1 MIPALAR
8 HAGAIL
14 LARHGETADNVP
26 PARVTGR
33 RDPPLTERG
42 REQARELARAV
53 AGEGIAAL
61 YTSQL
66 RRARE
71 TASIVGDALDLE
83 LRVDERLAES
93 DRGEWEGRLVSE
105 IEREEPELWE
115 AWRRAD
121 GSFRFP
127 GGESL
132 VEHLRRVTASLA
144 DISRGPLPALVVCHG
159 GTIRC
164 AVAQASRRGLDSF
177 HELDV
182 PNAAVVRLADA
193 GEDRPPPEA

>member
-1 MIPALAR
+1 V
-8 HAGAIL
+8 IL

-26 PARVTGR
+26 PARALGR

-42 REQARELARAV
+42 REQARALGAAV
-53 AGEGIAAL
+53 AAEGVRAL

-71 TASIVGDALDLE
+71 TAEIVGEALGLE
-83 LRVDERLAES
+83 ARIDPRLAES
-93 DRGEWEGRLVSE
+93 HRGHWEGRLMRD
-105 IEREEPELWE
+105 IEREEPE
-115 AWRRAD
+115 AWRAWLRA
-121 GSFRFP
+121 GNEFRFP

-132 VEHLRRVTASLA
+132 RDHLRRVVAALDDVSA
-144 DISRGPLPALVVCHG
+144 GPLPALLVCHG

-164 AVAQASRRGLDSF
+164 AFAALDHRGLDAF

-182 PNAAVVRLADA
+182 PNAVPLRL
-193 GEDRPPPEA
+193 ESR